1 MPSIK
6 SIKAIQVFDSRGT
19 PTISCRVD
27 LESGA
32 TYTSMVP
39 SGASTGSREAL
50 ELREGGPTYLGK
62 GVQTAVNNIHNKIA
76 PALIGMDVNHQKLI
90 DETMIALDGSDTK
103 SNLGANAIL
112 GVSLAVLGAGAN
124 FNHIP
129 IYQYVNKI
137 YSDINGVMLDMNLP
151 IPMLNIIN
159 GGEHADNNIDIQE
172 FMIMPIGASSFSE
185 GMQWS
190 TEIYAGLKKLLQ
202 DKNLSTGVGD
212 EGGFAPNLKSNNEAI
227 ELIMQA
233 IINNGLRPGIDVS
246 LALDC
251 AATEFYQDNLY
262 HLKGESSQ
270 LTSAEFS
277 TYLESLA
284 ATYPIVSIEDGM
296 DESDFQGWQKLT
308 ETLGEK
314 CQLVGDDLFVTNV
327 KELQRGI
334 DESLANSILI
344 KFNQIGTITETIK
357 TIYLANSNNF
367 TSVIS
372 HRSGET
378 EDTIIADICVG
389 LGAGQIKTGAPCR
402 SDRVAKYNRL
412 LWIEAQNPNLTFAK
426 NVFN

>member
-32 TYTSMVP
+32 SYTSMVP

-50 ELREGGPTYLGK
+50 ELRDGGSTYLGK

-76 PALIGMDVNHQKLI
+76 PALIGMDVNHQRLI

-137 YSDINGVMLDMNLP
+137 YSDINGVILDMNLP

-251 AATEFYQDNLY
+251 AATEFYQDSLY

-296 DESDFQGWQKLT
+296 DESDFLGWQKLT

-344 KFNQIGTITETIK
+344 KFNQIGTFTETIE

>member
-32 TYTSMVP
+32 TFTSMVP

-50 ELREGGPTYLGK
+50 ELRDGGPTYLGK

-159 GGEHADNNIDIQE
+159 GGEHANNNIDIQE

-233 IINNGLRPGIDVS
+233 ITNNGLRPGIDVS

-296 DESDFQGWQKLT
+296 DESDFLGWQKLT

>member
-1 MPSIK
+1 MPNIK

-50 ELREGGPTYLGK
+50 ELRDGGPTYLGK
-62 GVQTAVNNIHNKIA
+62 GVQMAVNNIHNKIA

-137 YSDINGVMLDMNLP
+137 YSDINGVILDMNLP

-233 IINNGLRPGIDVS
+233 ITNNGLSPGVDVS

-270 LTSAEFS
+270 LTSVELS
-277 TYLESLA
+277 KYLESLA
-284 ATYPIVSIEDGM
+284 AIYPIVSIEDGM
-296 DESDFQGWQKLT
+296 DESDFLGWQKLT
-308 ETLGEK
+308 EALGEK

>member
-50 ELREGGPTYLGK
+50 ELRDGGSTYLGK

-76 PALIGMDVNHQKLI
+76 PALIGMDVTHQKLI

-124 FNHIP
+124 FNRIP

-137 YSDINGVMLDMNLP
+137 YSDINGVILDMNLP

-233 IINNGLRPGIDVS
+233 ITNNGLTPGIDVS

-284 ATYPIVSIEDGM
+284 ATYPIISIEDGM
-296 DESDFQGWQKLT
+296 DESDFLGWQKLT

>member
-50 ELREGGPTYLGK
+50 ELRDGGSTYLGK

-76 PALIGMDVNHQKLI
+76 PALIGMDVTHQKLI

-124 FNHIP
+124 FNRIP

-137 YSDINGVMLDMNLP
+137 YSDINGVTLDMNLP

-202 DKNLSTGVGD
+202 DKKLSTGVGD

-233 IINNGLRPGIDVS
+233 ITNNDLRPGIDVS

-296 DESDFQGWQKLT
+296 DESDFLGWQKLT

-389 LGAGQIKTGAPCR
+389 LGTGQIKTGAPCR

>member
-1 MPSIK
+1 MSSIK

-50 ELREGGPTYLGK
+50 ELRDGGPTYLGK

-233 IINNGLRPGIDVS
+233 ITNNGLRPGIDVS

-296 DESDFQGWQKLT
+296 DESDFLGWQKLT

>member
-1 MPSIK
+1 MS
-6 SIKAIQVFDSRGT
+6 
-19 PTISCRVD
+19 TISFQ
-27 LESGA
+27 
-32 TYTSMVP
+32 P
-39 SGASTGSREAL
+39 
-50 ELREGGPTYLGK
+50 K
-62 GVQTAVNNIHNKIA
+62 IQVNNIHNKIA
-76 PALIGMDVNHQKLI
+76 PALIGMDVNHQRLI

-233 IINNGLRPGIDVS
+233 ITNNGLRPGIDVS

-270 LTSAEFS
+270 LTSAELS
-277 TYLESLA
+277 KYLESLA
-284 ATYPIVSIEDGM
+284 AIYPIVSIEDGM
-296 DESDFQGWQKLT
+296 DESDFLGWQKLT

-344 KFNQIGTITETIK
+344 KFNQIGTVTETIE

>member
-32 TYTSMVP
+32 SYTSMVP

-50 ELREGGPTYLGK
+50 ELRDGGSTYLGK
-62 GVQTAVNNIHNKIA
+62 GVQMAVNNIHNKIA

-124 FNHIP
+124 FNDIP

-137 YSDINGVMLDMNLP
+137 YSDINGVILDMNLP

-227 ELIMQA
+227 ELIMRA
-233 IINNGLRPGIDVS
+233 IKNNGLRPGIDVS

-296 DESDFQGWQKLT
+296 DESDFLGWQKLT

>member
-50 ELREGGPTYLGK
+50 ELRDGGSTYLGK

-76 PALIGMDVNHQKLI
+76 PALIGMDVNHQRLI

-296 DESDFQGWQKLT
+296 DESDFLGWQKLT

>member
-32 TYTSMVP
+32 SYTSMVP

-50 ELREGGPTYLGK
+50 ELRDGGSTYLGK
-62 GVQTAVNNIHNKIA
+62 GVQTAINNIHNKIA
-76 PALIGMDVNHQKLI
+76 PALIGINVTDQKLI

-112 GVSLAVLGAGAN
+112 GVSLAALGAGAH
-124 FNHIP
+124 FNDIP

-137 YSDINGVMLDMNLP
+137 YSDINGVILDMNLP

-190 TEIYAGLKKLLQ
+190 TEIYSGLKKLLQ

-233 IINNGLRPGIDVS
+233 ITNNGLSPGVDVS

-270 LTSAEFS
+270 LTSVELS
-277 TYLESLA
+277 KYLESLA
-284 ATYPIVSIEDGM
+284 AIYPIVSIEDGM
-296 DESDFQGWQKLT
+296 DESDFLGWQKLT

>member
-50 ELREGGPTYLGK
+50 ELRDGGSTYLGK

-284 ATYPIVSIEDGM
+284 ATYPIISIEDGM
-296 DESDFQGWQKLT
+296 DESDFLGWQKLT

>member
-32 TYTSMVP
+32 SYTSMVP

-50 ELREGGPTYLGK
+50 ELRDGGSTYLGK
-62 GVQTAVNNIHNKIA
+62 GVQMAVNNIHNKIA

-137 YSDINGVMLDMNLP
+137 YSDINGVILDMNLP

-233 IINNGLRPGIDVS
+233 ITNNGLRPGIDVS

-277 TYLESLA
+277 MYLESLA
-284 ATYPIVSIEDGM
+284 ATYPIISIEDGM
-296 DESDFQGWQKLT
+296 DESDFLGWQKLT